1 VTADGSRAVLK
12 YLICSGEET
21 STFIVEPE
29 KGCCALKYSS
39 QNCYATGTSL
49 EDTLFSLPTHF
60 SVLICS
66 AFRAVLLLV
75 SCRTSLH
82 WLGCKGLS
90 LHIHP
95 IKDW

>member
-1 VTADGSRAVLK
+1 LELFGPCDQKGNPGRSSVVTADGSRAVLK

-60 SVLICS
+60 SVL
-66 AFRAVLLLV
+66 
-75 SCRTSLH
+75 
-82 WLGCKGLS
+82 
-90 LHIHP
+90 
-95 IKDW
+95 